1 MNLYNCT
8 FHRSGR
14 CSDTYCMLKTERCFL
29 AYSKQFLININKLK
43 ISSLNIW
50 TSHAV
55 KCNEISAPLAKLNM
69 S

>member
-1 MNLYNCT
+1 M
-8 FHRSGR
+8 
-14 CSDTYCMLKTERCFL
+14 FL
-29 AYSKQFLININKLK
+29 SKQFLININKLK